1 MRDNDKFLL
10 ENNVFSRYLFLEKLK
25 FDSIEMG
32 NLLSKDLG
40 FSEEDLYDFEEK
52 IHGLEDC
59 DDVLILLLKYFLKDN
74 PHADLQKFYEGKLRR
89 SGRTAK
95 ISYEETTW
103 GQLIQDPEIK
113 NSQSKVGKLFR
124 RRFRVPF
131 PFSSLL
137 GSDRAEM

>member
-25 FDSIEMG
+25 FDSIEME

-59 DDVLILLLKYFLKDN
+59 DDVLILLLKDFLEDN
-74 PHADLQKFYEGKLRR
+74 PDADLQKFY
-89 SGRTAK
+89 
-95 ISYEETTW
+95 
-103 GQLIQDPEIK
+103 
-113 NSQSKVGKLFR
+113 V
-124 RRFRVPF
+124 
-131 PFSSLL
+131 
-137 GSDRAEM
+137 